1 MSMGYFPGCPLP
13 MLPSFLVEHT
23 PDLARLRQRE
33 SLDRLER
40 EHLERMRRAD
50 RLARWWSAL
59 GIATFFA
66 AVALACWGL
75 WVALA

>member
-1 MSMGYFPGCPLP
+1 MTMGITGPLLPPPLP
-13 MLPSFLVEHT
+13 FLLEHT

-33 SLDRLER
+33 TLDRLER
-40 EHLERMRRAD
+40 EHMERMRRAD

-66 AVALACWGL
+66 AAALACWGL